1 MTLSDATMRTY
12 IRKLKCVNV
21 PGFLSFK
28 HLFLYFLVPYRSH
41 SAKASA
47 YYRVGMI
54 FAFTVG
60 KTYDLNLKTLNKPKQ
75 MNKMILIRYMTGL
88 GICLL
93 TVLLRLAL
101 APLLGYQAP
110 FLLFQAAVFCVA
122 WFCGLGPGLAAV
134 VFCCLAGEYLP
145 LPFHPAASHPDV
157 RFLLQMLLFA
167 VPSVIIVGLV
177 ESKQRSHVRITRM
190 SQRFG
195 NILEVIPSGVIVISS
210 DGYIESANDAAARL
224 FGLTASHMVGRR
236 HDDAGWHLYSSPQEA
251 ARPASLPFQQ
261 VMVSGQSIP
270 VGMLWVEGPGGGRVA
285 LTGGA
290 APVRDRNGKLT
301 GVVVTLN
308 PVETVPTNSPI
319 GLMMEEPVSE
329 SHSGENAIPI
339 LYLDHTARLSGGEIA
354 LVRLLSSVDRSKI
367 HPIVL
372 LAEQGPLVERLT
384 DSGIETHVLPLSA
397 RVKDVRK
404 DTLGFGSVGKLGA
417 ALSVL
422 VYAVR
427 VARFARQHHI
437 RLIHTN
443 SLKADLYG
451 GVAGLLARIP
461 VVWHV
466 RDHINPSY
474 LPMPVVRV
482 FRLLAR
488 RLPSYVITN
497 SESTR
502 EQLHLSGRRPSSVVA
517 SGLDFRNSV
526 VHDGLTHG
534 EYNDDIAVT
543 SPQDVSTTLRIGI
556 VGRLA
561 SWKGQHIFL
570 EAAEKLAA
578 RGRQAQ
584 YVIIGS
590 AMFGEDAYEADLRR
604 MADRETLQGAVTFL
618 GFQKDVAAC
627 LRKLDILVHAS
638 TTPEPFGQVVIE
650 GMAEGLP
657 VVATNGGGVREIVT
671 DGENGLLVPMG
682 DSEALAEALERLIAD
697 PTEARRMGQAAYRHV
712 RQNFTSE
719 QSARR
724 VEKIYQEVLGV

>member
-1 MTLSDATMRTY
+1 
-12 IRKLKCVNV
+12 
-21 PGFLSFK
+21 
-28 HLFLYFLVPYRSH
+28 
-41 SAKASA
+41 
-47 YYRVGMI
+47 MI

-75 MNKMILIRYMTGL
+75 MNKMISIRYLTGL

-319 GLMMEEPVSE
+319 GLMMEEPVSA
-329 SHSGENAIPI
+329 SHSGGNAIPI

-354 LVRLLSSVDRSKI
+354 LVRLLGSVDRSKI

-372 LAEQGPLVERLT
+372 LAEQGPLVDRLVA
-384 DSGIETHVLPLSA
+384 SGIETHVLPLSA

-404 DTLGFGSVGKLGA
+404 DTLGFGSVGKIWS

-422 VYAVR
+422 VYAGR
-427 VARFARQHHI
+427 VALFARQHQI
-437 RLIHTN
+437 RVIHTN

-451 GVAGLLARIP
+451 GVAGLLARVP

-466 RDHINPSY
+466 RDHIAPSY
-474 LPMPVVRV
+474 LPMPVVRA

-488 RLPSYVITN
+488 LLPSYVITN

-502 EQLHLSGRRPSSVVA
+502 EQLYLPESRLSRVVP

-526 VHDGLTHG
+526 VHDGLVSD
-534 EYNDDIAVT
+534 EYNYVPSSTPTEDL
-543 SPQDVSTTLRIGI
+543 SPTLKIGI

-570 EAAEKLAA
+570 EAAERLTAH
-578 RGRQAQ
+578 GYQAH
-584 YVIIGS
+584 YVIIG
-590 AMFGEDAYEADLRR
+590 AALFGEDAYEAELRR
-604 MADRETLQGAVTFL
+604 TADTETLRGSVTFL
-618 GFQKDVAAC
+618 GFQKDVASL
-627 LRKLDILVHAS
+627 LRGLDILVHAS
-638 TTPEPFGQVVIE
+638 TSPEPFGQVVIE

-657 VVATNGGGVREIVT
+657 VVATNGGGVREIIT
-671 DGENGLLVPMG
+671 HGENGLLVPMG
-682 DSEALAEALERLIAD
+682 ESVPLADALEHLISDPAD
-697 PTEARRMGQAAYRHV
+697 ARRMGQAAYHHV
-712 RQNFTSE
+712 RRHFTSE

-724 VEKIYQEVLGV
+724 VEKVYQELLDVS